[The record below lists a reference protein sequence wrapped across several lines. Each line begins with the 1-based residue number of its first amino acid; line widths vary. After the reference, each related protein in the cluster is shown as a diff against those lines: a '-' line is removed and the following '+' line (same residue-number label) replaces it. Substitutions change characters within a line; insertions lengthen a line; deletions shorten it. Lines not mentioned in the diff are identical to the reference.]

1 MTMMQKREV
10 AELYNTEAEVRCW
23 SSDTPTALSA
33 LEIDYIQRLFPWKDR
48 LVGDIGAG
56 AGRMPVILASAGAK
70 VVALDL
76 SANLMRA
83 LRRRA
88 DGANQAIYEV
98 SVGDAE
104 NLPLAMASLDV
115 VACLMTLEL
124 LPNPQRAV
132 SEMRRVLKPNGV
144 LILGANNRLSIGHLA
159 SVPSAIYRWA
169 VGRRPIYR
177 AYTARELRRWLSEAG
192 FVIRQVRGFGLLPPG
207 VSIPLSRDRAL
218 PLYPRVVGR
227 WALTLEVKHGLGGGI
242 LGRFAK
248 ELIIVAQAP

>member
-1 MTMMQKREV
+1 MQKREV
-10 AELYNTEAEVRCW
+10 TELYNTEAEVRCW
-23 SSDTPTALSA
+23 SSDTPTPLSA
-33 LEIDYIQRLFPWKDR
+33 LEIDYIQHLCPWEDK

-56 AGRMPVILASAGAK
+56 AGRMPVVLASAGAK
-70 VVALDL
+70 VVCIDI
-76 SANLMRA
+76 STNMMRA

-88 DGANQAIYEV
+88 DRANQVIEV
-98 SVGDAE
+98 LVGDAE
-104 NLPLAMASLDV
+104 NVPLAMASLDV
-115 VACLMTLEL
+115 VLCLMALEL

-132 SEMRRVLKPNGV
+132 SEMRRVLKPNGL

-159 SVPSAIYRWA
+159 SVPPAIYRWA
-169 VGRRPIYR
+169 VGRRPIHR
-177 AYTARELRRWLSEAG
+177 ANTARELRRWLCKAG

-218 PLYPRVVGR
+218 PLYPRIVGR
-227 WALTLEVKHGLGGGI
+227 WALTLEEKHGLGGGV